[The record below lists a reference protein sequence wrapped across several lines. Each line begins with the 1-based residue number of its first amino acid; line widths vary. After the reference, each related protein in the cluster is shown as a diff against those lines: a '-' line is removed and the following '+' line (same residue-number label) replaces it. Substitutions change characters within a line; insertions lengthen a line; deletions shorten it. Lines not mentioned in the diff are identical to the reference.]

1 MKNLK
6 QWQMVLPKNQRKEE
20 NKMKIIMFK
29 QTKQNEENKMK
40 KYILSSMLI
49 LSMIIFVSCLWA
61 QEKEPSASQILEK
74 VDNIVD
80 APKDQDLKMKL
91 ILIDKTGKEEVR
103 EMSMLQKGSDKRMV
117 KFLSPASQKGI
128 SFLSLPDDIMYLYL
142 PAFKKV
148 RRIASHI
155 KNTKFA
161 GTDFTYEDMEA
172 KRYSEKYV
180 PELLKRDENHYIL
193 QLKPKKDVKTD
204 YSKLIMWVRADNFY
218 PTKIEHYDRGN
229 NLCKVMTREK
239 IEKVGEYW
247 ISKESEMEDLKAKH
261 KTKMI
266 IVDVKF
272 DSKLSDEIFTERY
285 LSR

>member
-1 MKNLK
+1 
-6 QWQMVLPKNQRKEE
+6 
-20 NKMKIIMFK
+20 
-29 QTKQNEENKMK
+29 MK
-40 KYILSSMLI
+40 KCILLSLLM
-49 LSMIIFVSCLWA
+49 LSMIMSATCVYA
-61 QEKEPSASQILEK
+61 QEKKLTVSQIIEK
-74 VDNIVD
+74 VDDVINS
-80 APKDQDLKMKL
+80 PKDQDLKLKL
-91 ILIDKTGKEEVR
+91 ILIDKDGKEEVR
-103 EMSMLQKGSDKRMV
+103 EMRMLQKGSDKRMV
-117 KFLSPASQKGI
+117 KFLSPVSQKGI
-128 SFLSLPDDIMYLYL
+128 AFLSLPDDIMYLYL

-148 RRIASHI
+148 RRIASHV

-180 PELLKRDENHYIL
+180 PELLKKDVNHYIL

-229 NLCKVMTREK
+229 NLYKVITREK
-239 IEKVGEYW
+239 IEKVGKYW
-247 ISKESEMEDLKAKH
+247 ISKESEMEDLKVKH

-272 DSKLSDEIFTERY
+272 DSKLSDEIFTKRY